1 MFGLLNTTQI
11 YGIQQQTQQQQ
22 HSSELY
28 QRSILSLPD
37 SNKSPLVSRKLFSRH
52 STTSFL
58 EKFLKSDFSGAYD
71 TIKNYKH
78 FHYNHSTPAK
88 KHSEPS
94 QADSILTSFNCLQG
108 SYRHSFDSDVY
119 ENYNSEL
126 KTSHYKGVAALTAGE
141 MTIKCSKNLLAV
153 EPEVQGPAT
162 LQNYQKIPEGYHDTA
177 GDILVP
183 SSGASSG
190 EFNCNSDATT
200 TSSTSSLS
208 HSSSNN
214 AVRNSSSG
222 TNSTNSSTNLYKRL
236 SFGGRNVNKPDKNTD
251 NAQRQTE
258 DVTSDNSSSTAL
270 TTATLTSRSCLAITS
285 LKYNDLQRRSSSS
298 SSGAYLTKRDRRK
311 GAVTPQPEKTPL
323 AQVLSTTSPMVCS
336 SSSQFSTEEIER
348 RKLMITIS
356 SYEQQNKLLQRELA
370 KEKRRR
376 TEELARVL
384 KSLLCFES
392 KLKADMKSANQK
404 LLEKDKKI
412 CALLRQN
419 QSLRKHFT
427 KLQEL
432 ENTRDEGV
440 VEDDVEQSNID
451 EVISDEKK
459 MLEDCL
465 VLEALQ
471 CINCRKQFYD
481 IEVTECGTQTQRS
494 QKKEGVS
501 RNNDDPTT
509 EQGSSSDDTVSS
521 SFFGARRSVRYT
533 SKRTSGTFRDY
544 MRSRSMNIDDPAL
557 ECDFNSEEC
566 FSTISRNDSNLSYE
580 KLPLYSRTLE
590 RLHGIKNES
599 ERDSEHSGMETS
611 TTRSVSRASS
621 KSISAS
627 SKASELSNPLDVDDG
642 IFSPTQDGDFDE
654 VFNEV
659 KKRSIITSNSNFSEA
674 SPKQIY
680 ETSTD
685 DWYASASD
693 QEEITG
699 TMVSKSSYSQGA
711 INPVLE
717 CVNQI
722 LLQQSMEGIEEHRQT
737 IKANATLPRRS
748 SLSDRRNSRCNS
760 QNSDGNPSSSRSGML
775 TRKRVHFSTK
785 NSIYIPRND
794 ELDEDENEKTHA
806 DDVISNYQGIANYI
820 AHSPPLTEQDEEQEQ
835 NSNRNNTSERLDAL
849 NYESIYSNEYE
860 PIGSE
865 VNSSNL
871 YVDMET
877 AIKNCSEATI
887 VDRENLRNCQ
897 KLPPAL
903 PPKPANLIRFKKC
916 LQQLDESPDELS
928 ETHATVVEPDYCSIS
943 EVNVGITSVQIRA
956 DVHRVPLSDQDID
969 SLTEMDVETSTVM
982 SDNASQKTEEI
993 EEIFAD
999 IPKLPNVAAIIAPKS
1014 AITALNK
1021 QNDYLVMSPTV
1032 KDHLSTPPKPTT
1044 AEMNVKQDKLSLSST
1059 SLDQSGLKSPITSNP
1074 LSTGPHYKRKQ
1085 MPNIL
1090 AEINKRLSLPN
1101 LHATSNFNVST
1112 PNGDLLKSKI
1122 LFSKTANELTDL
1134 PLQAEFDW
1142 YNLDAEY
1149 GKPPQME
1156 LIKVNEAINPVIM
1169 PSLLAEI
1176 QEDGESVTTTADEY
1190 NLDEEFGQDL
1200 DQYVKT
1206 ENINATKQSHEI
1218 INAPKTLITN
1228 AKAKKIKKNLA
1239 NFEKFIETT
1248 GLISKPLSTKKIYFA
1263 GPFV

>member
-11 YGIQQQTQQQQ
+11 YGIQQQTQQQ
-22 HSSELY
+22 HSSELH
-28 QRSILSLPD
+28 QRPILSLSD
-37 SNKSPLVSRKLFSRH
+37 SSKSPLVSRKLFSRN
-52 STTSFL
+52 STTHFL
-58 EKFLKSDFSGAYD
+58 EKFLKSDLSGAYD
-71 TIKNYKH
+71 TIKNYKN
-78 FHYNHSTPAK
+78 FHYNHSTPTK
-88 KHSEPS
+88 KHSEPL

-119 ENYNSEL
+119 ENIKSEL
-126 KTSHYKGVAALTAGE
+126 KTSHYKGVATLSGGE

-162 LQNYQKIPEGYHDTA
+162 LQNYQKIPEGDHDVM

-190 EFNCNSDATT
+190 EFNCSSDTTT
-200 TSSTSSLS
+200 TSSTSSFS
-208 HSSSNN
+208 HSVGNN

-222 TNSTNSSTNLYKRL
+222 TNSSTNLYKRL
-236 SFGGRNVNKPDKNTD
+236 SFGGRNNNKMDRNTD
-251 NAQRQTE
+251 NAERQSE

-270 TTATLTSRSCLAITS
+270 TATTLTSRSFLAVTS

-311 GAVTPQPEKTPL
+311 GAMTPQPEKTPL
-323 AQVLSTTSPMVCS
+323 SQVLSNTPPVASSPS
-336 SSSQFSTEEIER
+336 SELSPEEIQR
-348 RKLMITIS
+348 RKFMVMIS

-376 TEELARVL
+376 TEELACVL

-392 KLKADMKSANQK
+392 KLKGDMKSVNQK

-419 QSLRKHFT
+419 QSFRKHLK

-440 VEDDVEQSNID
+440 VEDDGEQSNISDVMND
-451 EVISDEKK
+451 EQNLLKN
-459 MLEDCL
+459 CL

-481 IEVTECGTQTQRS
+481 IEVTECGTQTQGS

-557 ECDFNSEEC
+557 EGDFNSEEC
-566 FSTISRNDSNLSYE
+566 FSTISRDDSNLSYE
-580 KLPLYSRTLE
+580 KLPLYSRTIE
-590 RLHGIKNES
+590 RLHGVKSES
-599 ERDSEHSGMETS
+599 ERDSEHSGVETS
-611 TTRSVSRASS
+611 TTRSLSRASS
-621 KSISAS
+621 KSLSAS
-627 SKASELSNPLDVDDG
+627 SKASELSNTLEDDDG
-642 IFSPTQDGDFDE
+642 IFSPAQDDDFDE
-654 VFNEV
+654 IFNNV
-659 KKRSIITSNSNFSEA
+659 RKRSVISSNREIFSEA

-693 QEEITG
+693 QDEITG
-699 TMVSKSSYSQGA
+699 TMASKSSYSQGA
-711 INPVLE
+711 VNPVLE

-722 LLQQSMEGIEEHRQT
+722 LLQQSMEGIEERRQT

-760 QNSDGNPSSSRSGML
+760 QNSDGNPSNSRNGIL

-794 ELDEDENEKTHA
+794 ELDEDENENVHSE
-806 DDVISNYQGIANYI
+806 DIISNYQSMANYI
-820 AHSPPLTEQDEEQEQ
+820 AHSPPLEEQDEEQEQ
-835 NSNRNNTSERLDAL
+835 SNGRNNTSERLDTL

-860 PIGSE
+860 PIGGSE

-877 AIKNCSEATI
+877 TVKNCNSQDIA

-928 ETHATVVEPDYCSIS
+928 ETQANIVEPDYCCIS

-956 DVHRVPLSDQDID
+956 DVHRVPMSDQD
-969 SLTEMDVETSTVM
+969 SLTEGDVETSTVM

-1014 AITALNK
+1014 AVNALNK
-1021 QNDYLVMSPTV
+1021 QNDYLVMSPKI
-1032 KDHLSTPPKPTT
+1032 KDNFSTSPKSAVVDT
-1044 AEMNVKQDKLSLSST
+1044 NVKPDNLNSSST
-1059 SLDQSGLKSPITSNP
+1059 NADQPGLRPQISSNL
-1074 LSTGPHYKRKQ
+1074 LSAGPHYKRKQ

-1090 AEINKRLSLPN
+1090 AEINKRLSLPS
-1101 LHATSNFNVST
+1101 LHTTSNSNVST
-1112 PNGDLLKSKI
+1112 PNADFPKSKI
-1122 LFSKTANELTDL
+1122 LFPKSANEIGDL

-1149 GKPPQME
+1149 GKPTQVDLM
-1156 LIKVNEAINPVIM
+1156 KVNETINPVII

-1206 ENINATKQSHEI
+1206 EDIEANTPPHEAVNAS
-1218 INAPKTLITN
+1218 KTLITN

-1239 NFEKFIETT
+1239 NFERFIETT

>member
-28 QRSILSLPD
+28 QPSILSLPD
-37 SNKSPLVSRKLFSRH
+37 SNKSPIVSCKLFSRH

-88 KHSEPS
+88 RHSEPS

-108 SYRHSFDSDVY
+108 SYRHSFDSDIY

-126 KTSHYKGVAALTAGE
+126 KTSHYKGVAALTADE

-162 LQNYQKIPEGYHDTA
+162 LQNYQKIPEAYHDAA

-200 TSSTSSLS
+200 ASSMSSLS

-214 AVRNSSSG
+214 AMRSSSSG

-236 SFGGRNVNKPDKNTD
+236 SFGGRNINKSDKNTD
-251 NAQRQTE
+251 NVQRQAE

-270 TTATLTSRSCLAITS
+270 TTATLTSRSFLTITS

-298 SSGAYLTKRDRRK
+298 SSGAYLAKRDRRK
-311 GAVTPQPEKTPL
+311 GAMTPQPEKTPS
-323 AQVLSTTSPMVCS
+323 AQVLSTTSPLACS
-336 SSSQFSTEEIER
+336 SSTQFSTEEIER
-348 RKLMITIS
+348 RKLMIMVS

-392 KLKADMKSANQK
+392 KLKADIKSANQK

-419 QSLRKHFT
+419 QSLRKHFI

-440 VEDDVEQSNID
+440 VEDDVEQSNIA
-451 EVISDEKK
+451 EVMSDEQK
-459 MLEDCL
+459 MLEDYL

-481 IEVTECGTQTQRS
+481 IEVTECGTQTQGS
-494 QKKEGVS
+494 QKEGVNRS
-501 RNNDDPTT
+501 NDDPTT

-544 MRSRSMNIDDPAL
+544 MRSRSMDIDDPAL
-557 ECDFNSEEC
+557 RCDFNSEEC
-566 FSTISRNDSNLSYE
+566 FSTISHNDSNVGYE
-580 KLPLYSRTLE
+580 KLPLYSRTME
-590 RLHGIKNES
+590 RLHGVRNES

-611 TTRSVSRASS
+611 TTRSLSRASS

-627 SKASELSNPLDVDDG
+627 SKASELSNLLDNDDG
-642 IFSPTQDGDFDE
+642 IFSPTQDGDFEE
-654 VFNEV
+654 VFDDV
-659 KKRSIITSNSNFSEA
+659 KKGSIITSNSNFSEA

-693 QEEITG
+693 QDEIAG
-699 TMVSKSSYSQGA
+699 TIVSKSSYNQGA

-748 SLSDRRNSRCNS
+748 SLSDRHNSRCNS
-760 QNSDGNPSSSRSGML
+760 QNSDGNLSSSRNGML

-794 ELDEDENEKTHA
+794 ELDEKTYA
-806 DDVISNYQGIANYI
+806 EDMISNYQGIADYI
-820 AHSPPLTEQDEEQEQ
+820 AHSPPLREQDEEQEQ
-835 NSNRNNTSERLDAL
+835 NSNSNNTNERLDAL

-877 AIKNCSEATI
+877 TVKSCSSEDTI

-969 SLTEMDVETSTVM
+969 SLTEVDVETSTVM

-1014 AITALNK
+1014 AITALSK
-1021 QNDYLVMSPTV
+1021 QNDYLVMSPMV

-1044 AEMNVKQDKLSLSST
+1044 AKTNLKQDKLSLSST
-1059 SLDQSGLKSPITSNP
+1059 SLDQTGIKSPITSNT
-1074 LSTGPHYKRKQ
+1074 LSMGPQYKRKQ
-1085 MPNIL
+1085 IPNIL

-1101 LHATSNFNVST
+1101 LHATSNSNVST

-1122 LFSKTANELTDL
+1122 LFSKTANEVTDL

-1149 GKPPQME
+1149 GKPAQME

-1206 ENINATKQSHEI
+1206 ENINATRQSNEI
-1218 INAPKTLITN
+1218 INASKTLLTN
-1228 AKAKKIKKNLA
+1228 TKAKKIKKNLA

>member
-78 FHYNHSTPAK
+78 FHYNHSTPTK
-88 KHSEPS
+88 KHSEPL

-126 KTSHYKGVAALTAGE
+126 KTSPYKGVAALTAGE

-162 LQNYQKIPEGYHDTA
+162 LQNYQKIPEGYHDAA

-214 AVRNSSSG
+214 AVRNLSSG

-236 SFGGRNVNKPDKNTD
+236 SFGGRNINKTDKNTD
-251 NAQRQTE
+251 NAQRQAE
-258 DVTSDNSSSTAL
+258 DGTSDNSSSTVL
-270 TTATLTSRSCLAITS
+270 TTATLTSHSCLAITS

-311 GAVTPQPEKTPL
+311 GAMTPQPEKTPL
-323 AQVLSTTSPMVCS
+323 AQVLSTTSPVACS

-348 RKLMITIS
+348 RKLMIMIS
-356 SYEQQNKLLQRELA
+356 SYEQQNKFLQRELA

-392 KLKADMKSANQK
+392 KLKADMKSVNQK

-451 EVISDEKK
+451 KVMSDEQK

-566 FSTISRNDSNLSYE
+566 FSTISRNDSN
-580 KLPLYSRTLE
+580 
-590 RLHGIKNES
+590 
-599 ERDSEHSGMETS
+599 
-611 TTRSVSRASS
+611 
-621 KSISAS
+621 
-627 SKASELSNPLDVDDG
+627 
-642 IFSPTQDGDFDE
+642 DGDSDE
-654 VFNEV
+654 VFNDV

-760 QNSDGNPSSSRSGML
+760 QNSDGTPSSSRSGML

-806 DDVISNYQGIANYI
+806 EDVISNYQGIANYI

-877 AIKNCSEATI
+877 AIKNCSEDTI

-969 SLTEMDVETSTVM
+969 SLTEVDVETSTVM

-999 IPKLPNVAAIIAPKS
+999 IPKLPK
-1014 AITALNK
+1014 L
-1021 QNDYLVMSPTV
+1021 MSPTV

-1059 SLDQSGLKSPITSNP
+1059 SLDQSGLKPAITSNP

-1101 LHATSNFNVST
+1101 LHATSNVST

-1122 LFSKTANELTDL
+1122 LFSKTANEVTDL

-1149 GKPPQME
+1149 GKPAQME

-1206 ENINATKQSHEI
+1206 ENINATRESHEI
-1218 INAPKTLITN
+1218 INASKTLITN